1 MAGYIVVDITA
12 VHDPDTYAEYRA
24 SVSPQ
29 LEAAGGEYLV
39 RGGNIHVLEG
49 EWAPGRLVIV
59 RFKSVEEA
67 RRWWEAPE
75 YARLKRLRQRS
86 THTNMILVEGA
97 APAKTVQA

>member
-12 VHDPDTYAEYRA
+12 VQDPDAYAEYRA

-29 LEAAGGEYLV
+29 LESAGGQYLV
-39 RGGNIHVLEG
+39 RGGNVQVLEG
-49 EWAPGRLVIV
+49 EWTPGRLVIV

-75 YARLKRLRQRS
+75 YATLKRLRQRS
-86 THTNMILVEGA
+86 TLTNMLLVEGT
-97 APAKTVQA
+97 APATTVQA